1 MYIEIEGVWDA
12 PHVRYVLDL
21 MFKILTYFPFTCAL
35 DDRIIRYAIVVI
47 LLNRIINAARRENA
61 AWRAQ
66 LARHRLA
73 KSIIFFNVNHLIIPR
88 KEIDFEFQLTQ
99 D

>member
-1 MYIEIEGVWDA
+1 VYIEIEGVQDA

-21 MFKILTYFPFTCAL
+21 MFKILAYFPFMCAL
-35 DDRIIRYAIVVI
+35 DHIIRYAIVVI

-66 LARHRLA
+66 LTRHRSA
-73 KSIIFFNVNHLIIPR
+73 KSIIFFNVII
-88 KEIDFEFQLTQ
+88 
-99 D
+99 